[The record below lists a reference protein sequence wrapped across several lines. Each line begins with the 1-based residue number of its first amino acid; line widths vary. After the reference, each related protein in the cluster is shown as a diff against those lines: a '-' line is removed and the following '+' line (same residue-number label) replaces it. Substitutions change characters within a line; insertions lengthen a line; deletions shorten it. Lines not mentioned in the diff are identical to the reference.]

1 MKKFI
6 VLLMIAP
13 LAGCLENDPQLMDS
27 NDIQS
32 FNFALDFAQIA
43 PVARVSGVTGSAS
56 YTGQVGMEVSEA
68 NSGMKGNVI
77 GDAQFD
83 VNFDDNS
90 VKGSFDEM
98 ILGTAKGS
106 TSYVTGALAVD
117 AVMAGSTF
125 GGSLKGTIGIE
136 IEGDAQQVDVD
147 LQTFGQFHGYSPVSA
162 PADLIGSATGSSTG
176 DAIVAFDSI
185 LYYGSTD

>member
-56 YTGQVGMEVSEA
+56 YTGQVGMEVSES

-147 LQTFGQFHGYSPVSA
+147 LQTFGQFHGYSLVSA

-176 DAIVAFDSI
+176 DAIVSFDSI